1 MTSRLMT
8 RKFHKIHD
16 DARREMA
23 AFDAL
28 PPDVRDFIRTANQG
42 WECTKLKKRLD
53 KGMEARG
60 FYWSRERLMHQY
72 RAEDAMPAEIEK
84 GSA

>member
-1 MTSRLMT
+1 MTAPSY
-8 RKFHKIHD
+8 RKHRKIHD

-42 WECTKLKKRLD
+42 WECTKLRKRLVR
-53 KGMEARG
+53 GSGARG
-60 FYWSRERLMHQY
+60 GWWSAETVLQQY
-72 RAEDAMPAEIEK
+72 RAEDAMPVEVA
-84 GSA
+84 A